1 LPKEHW
7 SRVSTIK
14 SRKPLVFK
22 LELVAAAG
30 SSQIGMYAENGSGE
44 QISEITFS
52 GIGIKGVNQQ
62 LTAQHLT
69 FNGCTTGI
77 QVIWDWEWVWK
88 SITMTN
94 VIVGFQLVGEGG
106 VGNIGS
112 VSILGSSFTNVG
124 NAVVVNPIHRLLG
137 WAAQGLLSKTSLS
150 LELLLLSL
158 IRLVQR
164 FWLHHRP

>member
-1 LPKEHW
+1 
-7 SRVSTIK
+7 
-14 SRKPLVFK
+14 
-22 LELVAAAG
+22 
-30 SSQIGMYAENGSGE
+30 MYAENGSGE

-137 WAAQGLLSKTSLS
+137 WAAQGLPSKTLPS
-150 LELLLLSL
+150 LELLLLSS